1 MDKEVIKTIIIENQE
16 RKIPWLIE
24 RDIEIPLRSQKIIAI
39 TGPRRS
45 GKTYL
50 LFQIIKKLKEE
61 GIGKEQIL
69 YISFDDP
76 RILPTD
82 SRGIELIFDAYR
94 ELYPN
99 YSNKTNYLF
108 FDEIQ
113 NVKEW
118 EIGVR
123 RIHDTKI
130 FKIFLTGSSSKLLSK
145 EIATQ
150 LRGRAINYEISPF
163 SFKEFLRA
171 KNIELNERIVYSEE
185 RFKIINYL
193 EEFIQF
199 GGFPEVVLEEDDNV
213 KLRILKEYIDTM
225 FFKDLV
231 ERFKIRN
238 TLILRELTKF
248 LITNISS
255 YFSINSFYKWI
266 KSVSPV
272 TRRTIINYVSY
283 LEESGIFHFVKKYS
297 FSLKEQTLSL
307 KKVYIVDLGLRR
319 VYGFKFSQDRGKSL
333 ENIVFLELLKK
344 KLKNPIFEVYYYKDR
359 RNHEV
364 DFVLT
369 EGDSVKYLIQS
380 CLSLSD
386 ERTRKRELTSLTN
399 ASEELKCNNLF
410 IVTLD
415 HEEEIEI
422 SGKRIVVKPLWK
434 WLIHMNLYW

>member
-1 MDKEVIKTIIIENQE
+1 M
-16 RKIPWLIE
+16 
-24 RDIEIPLRSQKIIAI
+24 
-39 TGPRRS
+39 
-45 GKTYL
+45 
-50 LFQIIKKLKEE
+50 
-61 GIGKEQIL
+61 
-69 YISFDDP
+69 
-76 RILPTD
+76 
-82 SRGIELIFDAYR
+82 
-94 ELYPN
+94 
-99 YSNKTNYLF
+99 
-108 FDEIQ
+108 
-113 NVKEW
+113 
-118 EIGVR
+118 GVR

-319 VYGFKFSQDRGKSL
+319 VYGFKFSQDRGRSL

-380 CLSLSD
+380 CLSLTD
-386 ERTRKRELTSLTN
+386 EKTRKRELTSLIN